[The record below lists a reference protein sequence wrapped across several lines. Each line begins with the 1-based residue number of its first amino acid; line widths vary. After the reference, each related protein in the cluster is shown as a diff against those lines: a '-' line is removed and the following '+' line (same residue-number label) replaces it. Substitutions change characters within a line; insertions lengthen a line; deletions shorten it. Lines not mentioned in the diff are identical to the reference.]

1 MSNPFSS
8 SSSGAS
14 TGNPSDRSNKTHYSN
29 DQYRK
34 PRIHVIVG
42 VALALA
48 GAGILAFSTQFF
60 LFHPMTATDEYI
72 GRRMWIVGSWLLGG
86 GVTLT
91 VARPWVAA
99 LVGFFAPAL
108 TFGMA
113 MVLYFVLILLSPMLS

>member
-1 MSNPFSS
+1 MKP
-8 SSSGAS
+8 A
-14 TGNPSDRSNKTHYSN
+14 N

-34 PRIHVIVG
+34 PRIEVIVG

-48 GAGILAFSTQFF
+48 GAAILAFSVQYF
-60 LFHPMTATDEYI
+60 LFHSMTVTDEFI
-72 GRRMWIVGSWLLGG
+72 GQRMWIVGSWLLGG

-91 VARPWVAA
+91 IARPWVAA

-113 MVLYFVLILLSPMLS
+113 MVFYFVLILLSPVLS